1 MIAVFAAMDA
11 EVQPLLRAAALRG
24 SGEAA
29 GFPLTHADFEGRRAL
44 VCRTGLGR
52 RAAEAAEA
60 VLARFSLSAALSIGT
75 AGGLSPA
82 LGAGDV
88 VICERVSALAGASP
102 SGAESVV
109 ADPGLLAAAMKA
121 GEQAGLTVRV
131 GRSLTVD
138 SVVWGAKDKARLKW
152 RVGGDIVE
160 MESYWVGR
168 AARERGIPFLAVRV
182 VSDGADDT
190 LIEIPG
196 LVGEDGNI
204 DYSRFLPY
212 VQQHPEHA
220 PLLARNAERSRRAI
234 ESLERFAAAFLPAAL
249 DAAGGDEPAPDA
261 RGQP

>member
-11 EVQPLLRAAALRG
+11 EVQPLLRAAVVRG
-24 SGEAA
+24 SGEAN
-29 GFPLTHADFEGRRAL
+29 GFPVMHADFSGRGAL

-60 VLARFSLSAALSIGT
+60 VLASFSPKAVLSAGT

-88 VICERVSALAGASP
+88 VICERVTALAG
-102 SGAESVV
+102 GSVGSV
-109 ADPGLLAAAMKA
+109 EPVAADPGLLAAAIKA

-138 SVVWGAKDKARLKW
+138 SVAWGAIEKARL
-152 RVGGDIVE
+152 RQRTGDDIVE

-168 AARERGIPFLAVRV
+168 VARELDIPFLAVRV

-190 LIEIPG
+190 LVEIPG
-196 LVGEDGNI
+196 LVGEDGII

-212 VQQHPEHA
+212 VQQHPEHVS
-220 PLLARNAERSRRAI
+220 LLAGNIERSRRAI

-249 DAAGGDEPAPDA
+249 KPVGG
-261 RGQP
+261 

>member
-1 MIAVFAAMDA
+1 VIAVFVAMDA
-11 EVQPLLRAAALRG
+11 EVQPLLRTAALRG
-24 SGEAA
+24 SGETA
-29 GFPLTHADFEGRRAL
+29 GFPVMHLDFAGHGAL

-60 VLARFSLSAALSIGT
+60 VLASFSPKAVLSAGT

-88 VICERVSALAGASP
+88 VICERVTALAGASVGCVEP
-102 SGAESVV
+102 LA
-109 ADPGLLAAAMKA
+109 ADSGLLAAAMKA

-138 SVVWGAKDKARLKW
+138 GVVWGEKEKARL
-152 RVGGDIVE
+152 RRRTGDDIVE

-168 AARERGIPFLAVRV
+168 VAGELDIPFLAVRV

-190 LIEIPG
+190 LVEIPG
-196 LVGEDGNI
+196 LVGEDGTI

-212 VQQHPEHA
+212 VQQHPEQVA
-220 PLLARNAERSRRAI
+220 LLAGISERSRRAI
-234 ESLERFAAAFLPAAL
+234 ESLERFAAAFLPAVL
-249 DAAGGDEPAPDA
+249 KSAGG
-261 RGQP
+261 QP